1 MDRMIYLA
9 MNGARQLELA
19 QTVNTHNLANVST
32 TGFRADLASVR
43 ALEIKGEGLPTR
55 VYAAAEGETI
65 DFSHGSIMTTGRE
78 LDMAINGDGWISV
91 QGRDGTEAYTRAGD
105 LRISASG
112 MLENGAGHP
121 VLGNDGPIAVPPS
134 ETVTIG
140 ADGTV
145 SIRPVGQAASTL
157 AVVDRIKLVNPPK
170 EDLIKGADG
179 LIRLRGEP
187 GAVSDP
193 DASVR
198 VVSGSIESSN
208 VNAIEA
214 MVNMITMARQ
224 FEMQIKAMH
233 TAEEVDQASA
243 ALMRLSQ

>member
-1 MDRMIYLA
+1 MDRMIFLA

-19 QTVNTHNLANVST
+19 QAVNTHNLANVST
-32 TGFRADLASVR
+32 TGFRADLAAVR

-55 VYAAAEGETI
+55 IYAVTEGETV

-78 LDMAINGDGWISV
+78 LDVAVSGDGWIAV

-105 LRISASG
+105 FRISASG
-112 MLENGAGHP
+112 MLETGVGHP
-121 VLGNDGPIAVPPS
+121 VLGNDGPISVPPA

-145 SIRPVGQAASTL
+145 SVRPLGQTASTL
-157 AVVDRIKLVNPPK
+157 TVVDRIKLVNPPK
-170 EDLIKGADG
+170 EDLTKGTDG

-187 GAVSDP
+187 GAVA
-193 DASVR
+193 DADIAVR
-198 VVSGSIESSN
+198 VVSGSLESSN

-214 MVNMITMARQ
+214 MVNMITLSRQ
-224 FEMQIKAMH
+224 FEMQIKGMK
-233 TAEEVDQASA
+233 TAEEVDQAA
-243 ALMRLSQ
+243 VQLMRIA

>member
-1 MDRMIYLA
+1 MDRMIFLA

-19 QTVNTHNLANVST
+19 QAVNTQNLANVST

-55 VYAAAEGETI
+55 IYAVTEGETV
-65 DFSHGSIMTTGRE
+65 DFSHGSILTTGRE
-78 LDMAINGDGWISV
+78 LDIAVSGDGWIAV

-105 LRISASG
+105 FRVSASG
-112 MLENGAGHP
+112 QLETGVGHP
-121 VLGNDGPIAVPPS
+121 VLGNDGPISVPPA

-145 SIRPVGQAASTL
+145 SVRPLGQTASTL
-157 AVVDRIKLVNPPK
+157 TVVDRIKLVNPPK
-170 EDLIKGADG
+170 EDLTKGADG

-187 GAVSDP
+187 GAVA
-193 DASVR
+193 DADIAVR
-198 VVSGSIESSN
+198 VVSGSLESSN

-214 MVNMITMARQ
+214 MVNMITLSRQ
-224 FEMQIKAMH
+224 FEMQIKGMK
-233 TAEEVDQASA
+233 TAEEVDQAA
-243 ALMRLSQ
+243 VQLMRIG